1 MKNIL
6 ITGANRGIGLEMTR
20 QLLTQGNRLVA
31 TCRKPRT
38 AIDLQD
44 LADQFPEQLT
54 ILPLE
59 VTNTISIQS
68 AYNASQRI
76 VDHLDVLINN
86 AGILDGNETLATFDP
101 DVMQQ
106 TFDVNA
112 TGSMRVVTQFLPLL
126 QKGDA
131 AKIIN
136 ITSQLGSLQ
145 AMTRKWGRYSYNSS
159 KAALNMLTRMLAL
172 DLKDDGIAVI
182 CVHPGW
188 VQTDM
193 GGASADITPAESASG
208 ILSVIDNLTLAQTG
222 KFYTYAGDE
231 HLW

>member
-20 QLLTQGNRLVA
+20 QLLSQGERLIA
-31 TCRKPRT
+31 TCRQPMK
-38 AIDLQD
+38 ADALQSLD
-44 LADQFPEQLT
+44 EQFPEQLT
-54 ILPLE
+54 ILPIE
-59 VTNTISIQS
+59 VTHNGSIQ
-68 AYNASQRI
+68 AAFNASQRI
-76 VDHLDVLINN
+76 VTHLDVLINN
-86 AGILDGNETLATFDP
+86 AGILDGDETLATFDP
-101 DVMQQ
+101 DVMQH
-106 TFDVNA
+106 TFNVNA

-126 QKGDA
+126 QKGEGS
-131 AKIIN
+131 KIIN

-145 AMTRKWGRYSYNSS
+145 AMTRNWGRLSYNSS

-172 DLKDDGIAVI
+172 ELKNEGIAVI

-193 GGASADITPAESASG
+193 GGTDADITPTESAAG
-208 ILSVIDNLTLAQTG
+208 ILSVIEHLTLDHTG
-222 KFYTYAGDE
+222 KFYTYAGEE

>member
-38 AIDLQD
+38 AIDLQS

-86 AGILDGNETLATFDP
+86 AGIVDGNETLATFDP
-101 DVMQQ
+101 EVMQQ

-131 AKIIN
+131 SKIVN
-136 ITSQLGSLQ
+136 I
-145 AMTRKWGRYSYNSS
+145 SS
-159 KAALNMLTRMLAL
+159 
-172 DLKDDGIAVI
+172 IV
-182 CVHPGW
+182 W
-188 VQTDM
+188 
-193 GGASADITPAESASG
+193 
-208 ILSVIDNLTLAQTG
+208 
-222 KFYTYAGDE
+222 
-231 HLW
+231 

>member
-20 QLLTQGNRLVA
+20 QLLAQGERVIA
-31 TCRKPRT
+31 TCRQPKK
-38 AIDLQD
+38 AESLQALD
-44 LADQFPEQLT
+44 DQFPDQLT
-54 ILPLE
+54 ILPLD
-59 VTNTISIQS
+59 VTNATSIQ
-68 AYNASQRI
+68 AACNAVQRM
-76 VDHLDVLINN
+76 VPHLDVLINN
-86 AGILDGNETLATFDP
+86 AGVLTGGENLDTFDP
-101 DVMQQ
+101 EVMQR

-112 TGSMRVVTQFLPLL
+112 TGAMRVAVQFLPFL
-126 QKGDA
+126 QKGEQ
-131 AKIIN
+131 AKLVN

-145 AMTRKWGRYSYNSS
+145 KMRAGWGQYSYNSS
-159 KAALNMLTRMLAL
+159 KAALNMVTKMLSF
-172 DLKDDGIAVI
+172 DLKEMGISVI

-193 GGASADITPAESASG
+193 GGTSADITPQESASG
-208 ILSVIDNLTLAQTG
+208 ILRVIAGVTLADTG